1 MKSRLLLFFLLL
13 PLCAGAQ
20 TTVVEKTYISTD
32 REIYVSGD
40 KIWCSA
46 FCVDAANGLRPSS
59 LSAIAYVE
67 IVSEDGTLES
77 GKIALSEGRGA
88 GTIEIPATA
97 PTGNYRIVAYTAYTK
112 NTPGFN
118 PQEHIS
124 KTISIFNTSTKER
137 VKNGVKILSDSEYDA
152 LRTPASTPAGT
163 PAGTH
168 TTGTHTTGTHSSS
181 TYNAGAHTAAGAL
194 SITCHRSAEGY
205 LEVVLTNNSAT
216 PADLSLSLSNRDGI
230 IPPDNTSID
239 AFMGAAASAARA
251 SATAAAA
258 GASAAA
264 RASAGAA
271 SAPAAELP
279 EYEGEIIRGRI
290 AGATTDEIEGLKG
303 RSAFISVP
311 TEKSDLYSSVVDNDG
326 MIKFVTNNIYGT
338 KEMVCEIED
347 NDLARCHI
355 ELISPFVSPKLKG
368 IPALQMAPSIKEDL
382 QRRGLSV
389 QLCRSF
395 SADTLASLMPIRE
408 NPLIP
413 SYDAIEYKLDDYK
426 RFPVMR
432 ELFIEFINEIKVRKV
447 DGKEQLK
454 VKTHLEE
461 RVSLFDK
468 NNSLIMVDGI
478 PVFDHSQVIEY
489 DPLLVESVVVYPY
502 KYYTGWRSFC
512 GMANF
517 VTYKKNLPG
526 IKFNDGVRVVQFK
539 GCSYPMAFTC
549 QEIGEDFPDY
559 RELLYW
565 HPQIKLP
572 AGESSSIKVKIPAT
586 VKEIRICAEGMMENG
601 TPFSITLESPLR
613 SSGVYCAPNRASGST
628 CRSISS
634 TILLR
639 FHFGFQP
646 HSSLAGVS
654 SMQSG
659 QDAEIAAFTGSML

>member
-97 PTGNYRIVAYTAYTK
+97 PTGNYRLVAYTAYTK

-163 PAGTH
+163 
-168 TTGTHTTGTHSSS
+168 HTTGTHSSS
-181 TYNAGAHTAAGAL
+181 TYNAGTQPAADAL

-205 LEVVLTNNSAT
+205 LEVVLTNNSAA

-230 IPPDNTSID
+230 IPPDNTSIG
-239 AFMGAAASAARA
+239 AFMGAAASAAQ
-251 SATAAAA
+251 AAA
-258 GASAAA
+258 GAESAAA
-264 RASAGAA
+264 AIAE
-271 SAPAAELP
+271 AAELP

-432 ELFIEFINEIKVRKV
+432 ELFIEFINEIKVRRV

-549 QEIGEDFPDY
+549 QEIGDNFPDY

-572 AGESSSIKVKIPAT
+572 AGESSSIKVKIPAN

-601 TPFSITLESPLR
+601 TPFSITL
-613 SSGVYCAPNRASGST
+613 
-628 CRSISS
+628 
-634 TILLR
+634 
-639 FHFGFQP
+639 
-646 HSSLAGVS
+646 
-654 SMQSG
+654 
-659 QDAEIAAFTGSML
+659 

>member
-118 PQEHIS
+118 PQEHVS

-152 LRTPASTPAGT
+152 LRTPAGTPASTPAST
-163 PAGTH
+163 PA
-168 TTGTHTTGTHSSS
+168 GTHTTGTHSSS
-181 TYNAGAHTAAGAL
+181 TYNAGTQPAAGAL

-205 LEVVLTNNSAT
+205 LEVVLTNNSAA

-230 IPPDNTSID
+230 IPPDNTSIG
-239 AFMGAAASAARA
+239 AFMGAAASAAQ
-251 SATAAAA
+251 AAA
-258 GASAAA
+258 GAESAAA
-264 RASAGAA
+264 RASARAA
-271 SAPAAELP
+271 SATAATAEAAELP

-432 ELFIEFINEIKVRKV
+432 ELFIEFINEIKVRRV

-572 AGESSSIKVKIPAT
+572 AGESSSIKVKIPAN

-601 TPFSITLESPLR
+601 TPFSITL
-613 SSGVYCAPNRASGST
+613 
-628 CRSISS
+628 
-634 TILLR
+634 
-639 FHFGFQP
+639 
-646 HSSLAGVS
+646 
-654 SMQSG
+654 
-659 QDAEIAAFTGSML
+659 

>member
-152 LRTPASTPAGT
+152 LRTPAGT
-163 PAGTH
+163 QP
-168 TTGTHTTGTHSSS
+168 
-181 TYNAGAHTAAGAL
+181 AAGAL
-194 SITCHRSAEGY
+194 SITCHRNAEGY
-205 LEVVLTNNSAT
+205 LEVVLTNNSAA

-239 AFMGAAASAARA
+239 AFMGAAASAAQA
-251 SATAAAA
+251 
-258 GASAAA
+258 
-264 RASAGAA
+264 
-271 SAPAAELP
+271 AAELP

-432 ELFIEFINEIKVRKV
+432 ELFIEFINEIKVRRV

-572 AGESSSIKVKIPAT
+572 AGESSSIKVKIPAN

-601 TPFSITLESPLR
+601 TPFSITL
-613 SSGVYCAPNRASGST
+613 
-628 CRSISS
+628 
-634 TILLR
+634 
-639 FHFGFQP
+639 
-646 HSSLAGVS
+646 
-654 SMQSG
+654 
-659 QDAEIAAFTGSML
+659 

>member
-118 PQEHIS
+118 PQEHVS

-152 LRTPASTPAGT
+152 LRTPASTQP
-163 PAGTH
+163 
-168 TTGTHTTGTHSSS
+168 
-181 TYNAGAHTAAGAL
+181 AAGAL
-194 SITCHRSAEGY
+194 SIVCHRSAEGY
-205 LEVVLTNNSAT
+205 LEVVLTNNSAA

-239 AFMGAAASAARA
+239 AFMGAAASAAQA
-251 SATAAAA
+251 S
-258 GASAAA
+258 
-264 RASAGAA
+264 
-271 SAPAAELP
+271 AELP

-338 KEMVCEIED
+338 KEMVCEIEN

-432 ELFIEFINEIKVRKV
+432 ELFIEFINEIKVRRV

-572 AGESSSIKVKIPAT
+572 AGESSAIKVKIPAN

-601 TPFSITLESPLR
+601 TPFSITL
-613 SSGVYCAPNRASGST
+613 
-628 CRSISS
+628 
-634 TILLR
+634 
-639 FHFGFQP
+639 
-646 HSSLAGVS
+646 
-654 SMQSG
+654 
-659 QDAEIAAFTGSML
+659 

>member
-152 LRTPASTPAGT
+152 LRTPASTQP
-163 PAGTH
+163 
-168 TTGTHTTGTHSSS
+168 
-181 TYNAGAHTAAGAL
+181 AAGAL

-205 LEVVLTNNSAT
+205 LEVVLTNNSAA

-239 AFMGAAASAARA
+239 AFMGAAASPGA
-251 SATAAAA
+251 
-258 GASAAA
+258 ASAAA

-271 SAPAAELP
+271 SAAQPSSSAAAAAELP

-368 IPALQMAPSIKEDL
+368 IPALNMAPSIREDL

-432 ELFIEFINEIKVRKV
+432 ELFIEFINEIKVRRV

-572 AGESSSIKVKIPAT
+572 AGESSSIKVKIPAN
-586 VKEIRICAEGMMENG
+586 VKEIRICAEGMTENG
-601 TPFSITLESPLR
+601 TPFSITL
-613 SSGVYCAPNRASGST
+613 
-628 CRSISS
+628 
-634 TILLR
+634 
-639 FHFGFQP
+639 
-646 HSSLAGVS
+646 
-654 SMQSG
+654 
-659 QDAEIAAFTGSML
+659 

>member
-152 LRTPASTPAGT
+152 LRTPAGTPASTPA
-163 PAGTH
+163 
-168 TTGTHTTGTHSSS
+168 GTHTTGTHSSS
-181 TYNAGAHTAAGAL
+181 TYNAGTHTAAGAL

-205 LEVVLTNNSAT
+205 LEVVLTNNSAA

-230 IPPDNTSID
+230 IPPDNTSIG
-239 AFMGAAASAARA
+239 AFMGAAASAAQA
-251 SATAAAA
+251 
-258 GASAAA
+258 
-264 RASAGAA
+264 
-271 SAPAAELP
+271 AAELP

-338 KEMVCEIED
+338 KEMVCEIEN

-432 ELFIEFINEIKVRKV
+432 ELFIEFINEIKVRRV

-572 AGESSSIKVKIPAT
+572 AGESSSIKVKIPAN

-601 TPFSITLESPLR
+601 TPFSINL
-613 SSGVYCAPNRASGST
+613 
-628 CRSISS
+628 
-634 TILLR
+634 
-639 FHFGFQP
+639 
-646 HSSLAGVS
+646 
-654 SMQSG
+654 
-659 QDAEIAAFTGSML
+659 

>member
-112 NTPGFN
+112 NAPGFN

-152 LRTPASTPAGT
+152 LRTPAGT

-181 TYNAGAHTAAGAL
+181 TYNAGTQPAAGAL

-230 IPPDNTSID
+230 IPPDNTSIG
-239 AFMGAAASAARA
+239 AFMGAAASAAQA
-251 SATAAAA
+251 
-258 GASAAA
+258 
-264 RASAGAA
+264 
-271 SAPAAELP
+271 AAELP

-368 IPALQMAPSIKEDL
+368 IPALRMAPSIKEDL

-432 ELFIEFINEIKVRKV
+432 ELFIEFINEIKVRRV

-549 QEIGEDFPDY
+549 QEIGDDFPDY

-572 AGESSSIKVKIPAT
+572 AGESSAIKVKIPAN

-601 TPFSITLESPLR
+601 TPFSITL
-613 SSGVYCAPNRASGST
+613 
-628 CRSISS
+628 
-634 TILLR
+634 
-639 FHFGFQP
+639 
-646 HSSLAGVS
+646 
-654 SMQSG
+654 
-659 QDAEIAAFTGSML
+659 

>member
-152 LRTPASTPAGT
+152 LRTPASTQP
-163 PAGTH
+163 
-168 TTGTHTTGTHSSS
+168 
-181 TYNAGAHTAAGAL
+181 AAGAL
-194 SITCHRSAEGY
+194 SIACHRNAEGY

-230 IPPDNTSID
+230 IPPDNTSIG
-239 AFMGAAASAARA
+239 AFMGAAASAAQA
-251 SATAAAA
+251 
-258 GASAAA
+258 
-264 RASAGAA
+264 
-271 SAPAAELP
+271 AAELP

-432 ELFIEFINEIKVRKV
+432 ELFIEFINEIKVRRV

-549 QEIGEDFPDY
+549 QEIGDDFPDY

-572 AGESSSIKVKIPAT
+572 AGESSAIKVKIPAN

-601 TPFSITLESPLR
+601 TPFSINL
-613 SSGVYCAPNRASGST
+613 
-628 CRSISS
+628 
-634 TILLR
+634 
-639 FHFGFQP
+639 
-646 HSSLAGVS
+646 
-654 SMQSG
+654 
-659 QDAEIAAFTGSML
+659 

>member
-97 PTGNYRIVAYTAYTK
+97 PTGNYRSVAYTAYTK
-112 NTPGFN
+112 NAPGFN

-137 VKNGVKILSDSEYDA
+137 VKNGVKILSAKEYDA
-152 LRTPASTPAGT
+152 LRTPAST

-181 TYNAGAHTAAGAL
+181 TYNAGAQPAAGAL
-194 SITCHRSAEGY
+194 SIACHRNAEGY
-205 LEVVLTNNSAT
+205 LEVVLTNNSAA

-230 IPPDNTSID
+230 IPPDNTSIG
-239 AFMGAAASAARA
+239 AFMGAAASAAQ
-251 SATAAAA
+251 AAA
-258 GASAAA
+258 GAESAPAAA
-264 RASAGAA
+264 VST
-271 SAPAAELP
+271 AAELP

-311 TEKSDLYSSVVDNDG
+311 TEKSDLYSSIVDNDG

-368 IPALQMAPSIKEDL
+368 IPALRMAPSIKEDL
-382 QRRGLSV
+382 KRRGLSV

-395 SADTLASLMPIRE
+395 SADTLASIMPIRE

-432 ELFIEFINEIKVRKV
+432 ELFIEFINEIKVRRV

-549 QEIGEDFPDY
+549 QEIGDDFPDY

-572 AGESSSIKVKIPAT
+572 AGESSAIKVKIPAN
-586 VKEIRICAEGMMENG
+586 VKEIRICAEGMIENG
-601 TPFSITLESPLR
+601 TPFSINL
-613 SSGVYCAPNRASGST
+613 
-628 CRSISS
+628 
-634 TILLR
+634 
-639 FHFGFQP
+639 
-646 HSSLAGVS
+646 
-654 SMQSG
+654 
-659 QDAEIAAFTGSML
+659 

>member
-152 LRTPASTPAGT
+152 LRTPAGTPAGTPAST

-181 TYNAGAHTAAGAL
+181 TYNAGTQPAAGAL

-230 IPPDNTSID
+230 IPPDNTSIG
-239 AFMGAAASAARA
+239 AFMGAAASATRA
-251 SATAAAA
+251 SAT
-258 GASAAA
+258 A

-271 SAPAAELP
+271 SAGAESAPAAAVSTAAELP

-311 TEKSDLYSSVVDNDG
+311 TEKSDLYSSVVDKDG

-432 ELFIEFINEIKVRKV
+432 ELFIEFINEIKVRRV

-572 AGESSSIKVKIPAT
+572 AGESSAIKVKIPAN

-601 TPFSITLESPLR
+601 TPFSITL
-613 SSGVYCAPNRASGST
+613 
-628 CRSISS
+628 
-634 TILLR
+634 
-639 FHFGFQP
+639 
-646 HSSLAGVS
+646 
-654 SMQSG
+654 
-659 QDAEIAAFTGSML
+659 

>member
-40 KIWCSA
+40 KIWCSV

-137 VKNGVKILSDSEYDA
+137 VKNGVKILSDKEYDA
-152 LRTPASTPAGT
+152 LRTPASTQ
-163 PAGTH
+163 
-168 TTGTHTTGTHSSS
+168 
-181 TYNAGAHTAAGAL
+181 TAAGAL
-194 SITCHRSAEGY
+194 SIACHRSAEGY
-205 LEVVLTNNSAT
+205 LEVVLTNNSAA

-230 IPPDNTSID
+230 IPPDNTSIG
-239 AFMGAAASAARA
+239 AFMGAAASAAQ
-251 SATAAAA
+251 AAA

-264 RASAGAA
+264 RASAGAE
-271 SAPAAELP
+271 SAPTAVVSAAAELP

-368 IPALQMAPSIKEDL
+368 IPALRMAPSIKEDL

-432 ELFIEFINEIKVRKV
+432 ELFIEFINEIKVRRV

-572 AGESSSIKVKIPAT
+572 AGESSSIKVKIPAN
-586 VKEIRICAEGMMENG
+586 VKEIRICAEGMIENG
-601 TPFSITLESPLR
+601 TPFSITL
-613 SSGVYCAPNRASGST
+613 
-628 CRSISS
+628 
-634 TILLR
+634 
-639 FHFGFQP
+639 
-646 HSSLAGVS
+646 
-654 SMQSG
+654 
-659 QDAEIAAFTGSML
+659 

>member
-118 PQEHIS
+118 PQEHVS

-137 VKNGVKILSDSEYDA
+137 VKNGVKILSDKEYDA
-152 LRTPASTPAGT
+152 LRTPASAQPAAGT
-163 PAGTH
+163 
-168 TTGTHTTGTHSSS
+168 
-181 TYNAGAHTAAGAL
+181 HTAAGAL

-205 LEVVLTNNSAT
+205 LEVVLTNNSAA

-239 AFMGAAASAARA
+239 AFMVAAASAAQ
-251 SATAAAA
+251 AAA
-258 GASAAA
+258 GAESAAA
-264 RASAGAA
+264 RASAGAE
-271 SAPAAELP
+271 SAPAAAVSTAAELP

-549 QEIGEDFPDY
+549 QEIGDNFPDY

-572 AGESSSIKVKIPAT
+572 AGESSSIKVKIPAN

-601 TPFSITLESPLR
+601 TPFSINL
-613 SSGVYCAPNRASGST
+613 
-628 CRSISS
+628 
-634 TILLR
+634 
-639 FHFGFQP
+639 
-646 HSSLAGVS
+646 
-654 SMQSG
+654 
-659 QDAEIAAFTGSML
+659 

>member
-152 LRTPASTPAGT
+152 LRTPAGTPEGTPASTPAGT
-163 PAGTH
+163 
-168 TTGTHTTGTHSSS
+168 
-181 TYNAGAHTAAGAL
+181 HTAAGAL
-194 SITCHRSAEGY
+194 SITCHQNAEGY
-205 LEVVLTNNSAT
+205 LEVVLTNNSAA

-230 IPPDNTSID
+230 IPPDNTSIG
-239 AFMGAAASAARA
+239 AFMGAAASAAQ
-251 SATAAAA
+251 AAA
-258 GASAAA
+258 GAESAAA

-271 SAPAAELP
+271 SAGAESAPAAAVSTAAELP

-432 ELFIEFINEIKVRKV
+432 ELFIEFINEIKVRRV

-478 PVFDHSQVIEY
+478 PIFDHSQVIEY

-549 QEIGEDFPDY
+549 QEIGDDFPDY

-572 AGESSSIKVKIPAT
+572 AGESSSIKVKIPAN

-601 TPFSITLESPLR
+601 TPFSINL
-613 SSGVYCAPNRASGST
+613 
-628 CRSISS
+628 
-634 TILLR
+634 
-639 FHFGFQP
+639 
-646 HSSLAGVS
+646 
-654 SMQSG
+654 
-659 QDAEIAAFTGSML
+659 

>member
-152 LRTPASTPAGT
+152 LRTPAGT
-163 PAGTH
+163 QP
-168 TTGTHTTGTHSSS
+168 
-181 TYNAGAHTAAGAL
+181 AAGAL

-205 LEVVLTNNSAT
+205 LEVVLTNNSAA

-230 IPPDNTSID
+230 IPPDNTSMG
-239 AFMGAAASAARA
+239 AFMGAAASAAQA
-251 SATAAAA
+251 SS
-258 GASAAA
+258 SAAA
-264 RASAGAA
+264 
-271 SAPAAELP
+271 APAAELP

-432 ELFIEFINEIKVRKV
+432 ELFIEFINEIKVRRV

-572 AGESSSIKVKIPAT
+572 AGESSSIKVKIPAN

-601 TPFSITLESPLR
+601 TPFSITL
-613 SSGVYCAPNRASGST
+613 
-628 CRSISS
+628 
-634 TILLR
+634 
-639 FHFGFQP
+639 
-646 HSSLAGVS
+646 
-654 SMQSG
+654 
-659 QDAEIAAFTGSML
+659 

>member
-118 PQEHIS
+118 QQEHIS

-152 LRTPASTPAGT
+152 LRTPASTPAST

-181 TYNAGAHTAAGAL
+181 TYNAGTQPAAGAL
-194 SITCHRSAEGY
+194 SIVCHRSAEGY
-205 LEVVLTNNSAT
+205 LEVVLTNNSAA

-239 AFMGAAASAARA
+239 AFMGAAASAAQA
-251 SATAAAA
+251 
-258 GASAAA
+258 
-264 RASAGAA
+264 
-271 SAPAAELP
+271 AAELP

-413 SYDAIEYKLDDYK
+413 SFDAIEYKLDDYK

-432 ELFIEFINEIKVRKV
+432 ELFIEFINEIKVRRV

-572 AGESSSIKVKIPAT
+572 AGESSSIKVKIPAN

-601 TPFSITLESPLR
+601 TPFSITL
-613 SSGVYCAPNRASGST
+613 
-628 CRSISS
+628 
-634 TILLR
+634 
-639 FHFGFQP
+639 
-646 HSSLAGVS
+646 
-654 SMQSG
+654 
-659 QDAEIAAFTGSML
+659 

>member
-152 LRTPASTPAGT
+152 LRTPAGT
-163 PAGTH
+163 QP
-168 TTGTHTTGTHSSS
+168 
-181 TYNAGAHTAAGAL
+181 AAGAL
-194 SITCHRSAEGY
+194 SIACHRSAEGY
-205 LEVVLTNNSAT
+205 LEVVLTNNSAA

-239 AFMGAAASAARA
+239 AFMGAAASAAQ
-251 SATAAAA
+251 AAA

-264 RASAGAA
+264 RASAGAE
-271 SAPAAELP
+271 SAPAAVVSAAAELP

-413 SYDAIEYKLDDYK
+413 SFDAIEYKLDDYK

-432 ELFIEFINEIKVRKV
+432 ELFIEFINEIKVRRV

-572 AGESSSIKVKIPAT
+572 AGESSSIKVKIPAN

-601 TPFSITLESPLR
+601 TPFSINL
-613 SSGVYCAPNRASGST
+613 
-628 CRSISS
+628 
-634 TILLR
+634 
-639 FHFGFQP
+639 
-646 HSSLAGVS
+646 
-654 SMQSG
+654 
-659 QDAEIAAFTGSML
+659 

>member
-152 LRTPASTPAGT
+152 LRTPAGT
-163 PAGTH
+163 QP
-168 TTGTHTTGTHSSS
+168 
-181 TYNAGAHTAAGAL
+181 AAGAL

-230 IPPDNTSID
+230 IPPDNTSIG
-239 AFMGAAASAARA
+239 AFMGAAASAAQ
-251 SATAAAA
+251 AAA
-258 GASAAA
+258 GAESAAA
-264 RASAGAA
+264 RASARAA
-271 SAPAAELP
+271 SATAATAEAAELP

-432 ELFIEFINEIKVRKV
+432 ELFIEFINEIKVRRV

-572 AGESSSIKVKIPAT
+572 AGESSAIKVKIPAN

-601 TPFSITLESPLR
+601 TPFSITL
-613 SSGVYCAPNRASGST
+613 
-628 CRSISS
+628 
-634 TILLR
+634 
-639 FHFGFQP
+639 
-646 HSSLAGVS
+646 
-654 SMQSG
+654 
-659 QDAEIAAFTGSML
+659 

>member
-152 LRTPASTPAGT
+152 LRTPASTQP
-163 PAGTH
+163 
-168 TTGTHTTGTHSSS
+168 
-181 TYNAGAHTAAGAL
+181 AAGAL

-205 LEVVLTNNSAT
+205 LEVVLTNNSAA

-230 IPPDNTSID
+230 IPPDNTSIG
-239 AFMGAAASAARA
+239 AFMGAAASAAQPSSSA
-251 SATAAAA
+251 VAATAA
-258 GASAAA
+258 
-264 RASAGAA
+264 
-271 SAPAAELP
+271 AAELP

-432 ELFIEFINEIKVRKV
+432 ELFIEFINEIKVRRV

-572 AGESSSIKVKIPAT
+572 AGESSAIKVKIPAN
-586 VKEIRICAEGMMENG
+586 VKEIRICAEGMTENG
-601 TPFSITLESPLR
+601 TPFSINL
-613 SSGVYCAPNRASGST
+613 
-628 CRSISS
+628 
-634 TILLR
+634 
-639 FHFGFQP
+639 
-646 HSSLAGVS
+646 
-654 SMQSG
+654 
-659 QDAEIAAFTGSML
+659 

>member
-152 LRTPASTPAGT
+152 LRTPASTPAST
-163 PAGTH
+163 PA
-168 TTGTHTTGTHSSS
+168 GTHTTGTHSSS
-181 TYNAGAHTAAGAL
+181 TYNAGTQPAAGAL

-205 LEVVLTNNSAT
+205 LEVVLTNNSAA

-230 IPPDNTSID
+230 IPPDNTSIG
-239 AFMGAAASAARA
+239 AFMVAAASAAQA
-251 SATAAAA
+251 
-258 GASAAA
+258 
-264 RASAGAA
+264 
-271 SAPAAELP
+271 AAELP

-338 KEMVCEIED
+338 KEMVCEIEN

-432 ELFIEFINEIKVRKV
+432 ELFIEFINEIKVRRV

-572 AGESSSIKVKIPAT
+572 AGESSSIKVKIPAN
-586 VKEIRICAEGMMENG
+586 VKEIRICAEGMTENG
-601 TPFSITLESPLR
+601 TPFSINL
-613 SSGVYCAPNRASGST
+613 
-628 CRSISS
+628 
-634 TILLR
+634 
-639 FHFGFQP
+639 
-646 HSSLAGVS
+646 
-654 SMQSG
+654 
-659 QDAEIAAFTGSML
+659 

>member
-152 LRTPASTPAGT
+152 LRTPAGT
-163 PAGTH
+163 QAAETHSASTH
-168 TTGTHTTGTHSSS
+168 TAGTHSSS
-181 TYNAGAHTAAGAL
+181 TYNAGTQPAAGAL
-194 SITCHRSAEGY
+194 SIACHRNAEGY
-205 LEVVLTNNSAT
+205 LEVVLTNNSAA

-230 IPPDNTSID
+230 IPPDNTSMG
-239 AFMGAAASAARA
+239 AFMGAAASAAQAAAGAESAAARA
-251 SATAAAA
+251 SAGAASAPAATSAAA

-264 RASAGAA
+264 RASAGAE

-432 ELFIEFINEIKVRKV
+432 ELFIEFINEIKVRRV

-478 PVFDHSQVIEY
+478 PVFDHLQVIEY

-572 AGESSSIKVKIPAT
+572 AGESSSIKVKIPAN

-601 TPFSITLESPLR
+601 TPFSITL
-613 SSGVYCAPNRASGST
+613 
-628 CRSISS
+628 
-634 TILLR
+634 
-639 FHFGFQP
+639 
-646 HSSLAGVS
+646 
-654 SMQSG
+654 
-659 QDAEIAAFTGSML
+659 

>member
-46 FCVDAANGLRPSS
+46 FCVDEANGLRPSS

-152 LRTPASTPAGT
+152 LRTPASTPASSPVGT
-163 PAGTH
+163 HTTGTH

-181 TYNAGAHTAAGAL
+181 TYNAGTQPAAGAL

-230 IPPDNTSID
+230 IPPDNTSIG
-239 AFMGAAASAARA
+239 AFMGAAASAAQ
-251 SATAAAA
+251 AAA
-258 GASAAA
+258 GAESAAA

-271 SAPAAELP
+271 SAGAESAPAAAVSTAAELP

-432 ELFIEFINEIKVRKV
+432 ELFIEFINEIKVRRV

-549 QEIGEDFPDY
+549 QEIGDDFPDY

-572 AGESSSIKVKIPAT
+572 AGESSSIKVKIPAN
-586 VKEIRICAEGMMENG
+586 VKEIRICAEGMTENG
-601 TPFSITLESPLR
+601 TPFSINL
-613 SSGVYCAPNRASGST
+613 
-628 CRSISS
+628 
-634 TILLR
+634 
-639 FHFGFQP
+639 
-646 HSSLAGVS
+646 
-654 SMQSG
+654 
-659 QDAEIAAFTGSML
+659 

>member
-124 KTISIFNTSTKER
+124 KTISIFNTYTKER

-152 LRTPASTPAGT
+152 LRTPAGTQPAAGT
-163 PAGTH
+163 
-168 TTGTHTTGTHSSS
+168 
-181 TYNAGAHTAAGAL
+181 HTAAGAL

-230 IPPDNTSID
+230 IPPDNTSIG
-239 AFMGAAASAARA
+239 AFMGAAASAAQ
-251 SATAAAA
+251 AAA
-258 GASAAA
+258 GAESAAA
-264 RASAGAA
+264 RASARAA
-271 SAPAAELP
+271 SAGAESAPAAAVSTAAELP

-432 ELFIEFINEIKVRKV
+432 ELFIEFINEIKVRRV

-572 AGESSSIKVKIPAT
+572 AGESSSIKVKIPAN
-586 VKEIRICAEGMMENG
+586 VKEIRICAEGMTENG
-601 TPFSITLESPLR
+601 TPFSITL
-613 SSGVYCAPNRASGST
+613 
-628 CRSISS
+628 
-634 TILLR
+634 
-639 FHFGFQP
+639 
-646 HSSLAGVS
+646 
-654 SMQSG
+654 
-659 QDAEIAAFTGSML
+659 

>member
-152 LRTPASTPAGT
+152 LRTPAGT
-163 PAGTH
+163 Q
-168 TTGTHTTGTHSSS
+168 
-181 TYNAGAHTAAGAL
+181 TAAGAL

-239 AFMGAAASAARA
+239 AFMVAAASAAQ
-251 SATAAAA
+251 AAA
-258 GASAAA
+258 GAESAAA
-264 RASAGAA
+264 RASAGAE
-271 SAPAAELP
+271 SAPAAAVSTAAELP

-432 ELFIEFINEIKVRKV
+432 ELFIEFINEIKVRRV

-549 QEIGEDFPDY
+549 QEIGDDFPDY

-572 AGESSSIKVKIPAT
+572 AGESSSIKVKIPAN
-586 VKEIRICAEGMMENG
+586 VKEIRICAEGMIENG
-601 TPFSITLESPLR
+601 TPFSINL
-613 SSGVYCAPNRASGST
+613 
-628 CRSISS
+628 
-634 TILLR
+634 
-639 FHFGFQP
+639 
-646 HSSLAGVS
+646 
-654 SMQSG
+654 
-659 QDAEIAAFTGSML
+659 

>member
-152 LRTPASTPAGT
+152 LRTPASTPAST
-163 PAGTH
+163 PA
-168 TTGTHTTGTHSSS
+168 GTHTTGTHSSS
-181 TYNAGAHTAAGAL
+181 TYNAGAQPAAGAL
-194 SITCHRSAEGY
+194 SIVCHRSAEGY
-205 LEVVLTNNSAT
+205 LEVVLTNNSAA

-239 AFMGAAASAARA
+239 AFMGAAASAAQ
-251 SATAAAA
+251 AAA
-258 GASAAA
+258 GAESAAA
-264 RASAGAA
+264 RASARAA
-271 SAPAAELP
+271 SAAQPSSSAAATTAAAAELP

-549 QEIGEDFPDY
+549 QEIGDDFPDY

-572 AGESSSIKVKIPAT
+572 AGESSSIKVKIPAN

-601 TPFSITLESPLR
+601 TPFSINL
-613 SSGVYCAPNRASGST
+613 
-628 CRSISS
+628 
-634 TILLR
+634 
-639 FHFGFQP
+639 
-646 HSSLAGVS
+646 
-654 SMQSG
+654 
-659 QDAEIAAFTGSML
+659 

>member
-112 NTPGFN
+112 NTPGVN

-152 LRTPASTPAGT
+152 LRTPAGT
-163 PAGTH
+163 QP
-168 TTGTHTTGTHSSS
+168 
-181 TYNAGAHTAAGAL
+181 AAGAL
-194 SITCHRSAEGY
+194 SIACHRNAEGY
-205 LEVVLTNNSAT
+205 LEVVLTNNSAA
-216 PADLSLSLSNRDGI
+216 PADLSLSLSNRDRI

-239 AFMGAAASAARA
+239 AFMGAAASAAQA
-251 SATAAAA
+251 
-258 GASAAA
+258 
-264 RASAGAA
+264 
-271 SAPAAELP
+271 AAELP

-432 ELFIEFINEIKVRKV
+432 ELFIEFINEIKVRRV

-478 PVFDHSQVIEY
+478 PVFDHLQVIEY

-572 AGESSSIKVKIPAT
+572 AGESSSIKVKIPAN

-601 TPFSITLESPLR
+601 TPFSITL
-613 SSGVYCAPNRASGST
+613 
-628 CRSISS
+628 
-634 TILLR
+634 
-639 FHFGFQP
+639 
-646 HSSLAGVS
+646 
-654 SMQSG
+654 
-659 QDAEIAAFTGSML
+659 

>member
-88 GTIEIPATA
+88 GTIEIPATS

-112 NTPGFN
+112 NAPGFN

-152 LRTPASTPAGT
+152 LRTPAGTPASTPAST
-163 PAGTH
+163 PA
-168 TTGTHTTGTHSSS
+168 GTHTTGTHSSS
-181 TYNAGAHTAAGAL
+181 TYNAGAQPAAGAL
-194 SITCHRSAEGY
+194 SIVCHRSAEGY
-205 LEVVLTNNSAT
+205 LEVVLTNNSAA

-230 IPPDNTSID
+230 IPPDNTSIG
-239 AFMGAAASAARA
+239 AFMGAAASAAQ
-251 SATAAAA
+251 AAA
-258 GASAAA
+258 GAESAAA

-271 SAPAAELP
+271 SAAAATAPAAELP

-311 TEKSDLYSSVVDNDG
+311 TEKSDLYSSVVDKDG

-432 ELFIEFINEIKVRKV
+432 ELFIEFINEIKVRRV

-549 QEIGEDFPDY
+549 QEIGDDFPDY

-572 AGESSSIKVKIPAT
+572 AGESSAIKVKIPAN
-586 VKEIRICAEGMMENG
+586 VKEICICAEGMMENG
-601 TPFSITLESPLR
+601 TPFSITL
-613 SSGVYCAPNRASGST
+613 
-628 CRSISS
+628 
-634 TILLR
+634 
-639 FHFGFQP
+639 
-646 HSSLAGVS
+646 
-654 SMQSG
+654 
-659 QDAEIAAFTGSML
+659 

>member
-67 IVSEDGTLES
+67 IVSENGTLES

-152 LRTPASTPAGT
+152 LRTPAGTPAST

-181 TYNAGAHTAAGAL
+181 TYNAGTQPAAGAL

-239 AFMGAAASAARA
+239 AFMVAAASAAQV
-251 SATAAAA
+251 SAAQAAA
-258 GASAAA
+258 GAESAAA

-271 SAPAAELP
+271 SAAQPSSSAVAATAAAAELP

-311 TEKSDLYSSVVDNDG
+311 TEKSDLYSSVVDKDG

-432 ELFIEFINEIKVRKV
+432 ELFIEFINEIKVRRV

-478 PVFDHSQVIEY
+478 PIFDHSQVIEY

-549 QEIGEDFPDY
+549 QEIGDDFPDY

-572 AGESSSIKVKIPAT
+572 AGESSSIKVKIPAN
-586 VKEIRICAEGMMENG
+586 VKEIRICAEGMIENG
-601 TPFSITLESPLR
+601 TPFSINL
-613 SSGVYCAPNRASGST
+613 
-628 CRSISS
+628 
-634 TILLR
+634 
-639 FHFGFQP
+639 
-646 HSSLAGVS
+646 
-654 SMQSG
+654 
-659 QDAEIAAFTGSML
+659 

>member
-46 FCVDAANGLRPSS
+46 FCVDEANGLRPSS

-77 GKIALSEGRGA
+77 GKIALSDGRGA

-152 LRTPASTPAGT
+152 LRTPASTPAST

-181 TYNAGAHTAAGAL
+181 TYNAGTQPAAGAL

-230 IPPDNTSID
+230 IPPDNTSIG
-239 AFMGAAASAARA
+239 AFMGAAASAAQA
-251 SATAAAA
+251 
-258 GASAAA
+258 
-264 RASAGAA
+264 
-271 SAPAAELP
+271 AAELP

-368 IPALQMAPSIKEDL
+368 IPALRMAPSIKEDL

-432 ELFIEFINEIKVRKV
+432 ELFIEFINEIKVRRV

-549 QEIGEDFPDY
+549 QEIGDDFPDY

-572 AGESSSIKVKIPAT
+572 AGESSSIKVKIPAN
-586 VKEIRICAEGMMENG
+586 VKEIRICAEGMTENG
-601 TPFSITLESPLR
+601 TPFSINL
-613 SSGVYCAPNRASGST
+613 
-628 CRSISS
+628 
-634 TILLR
+634 
-639 FHFGFQP
+639 
-646 HSSLAGVS
+646 
-654 SMQSG
+654 
-659 QDAEIAAFTGSML
+659 

>member
-137 VKNGVKILSDSEYDA
+137 VKNEVKILSDSEYDA
-152 LRTPASTPAGT
+152 LRTPAGT
-163 PAGTH
+163 QP
-168 TTGTHTTGTHSSS
+168 
-181 TYNAGAHTAAGAL
+181 AAGAL

-205 LEVVLTNNSAT
+205 LEVVLTNNSAA

-230 IPPDNTSID
+230 IPPDNTSIG
-239 AFMGAAASAARA
+239 AFMGAAASAAQA
-251 SATAAAA
+251 
-258 GASAAA
+258 
-264 RASAGAA
+264 
-271 SAPAAELP
+271 AAELP

-311 TEKSDLYSSVVDNDG
+311 TEKSDLYSSVVDKDG

-432 ELFIEFINEIKVRKV
+432 ELFIEFINEIKVRRV

-478 PVFDHSQVIEY
+478 PIFDHSQVIEY

-549 QEIGEDFPDY
+549 QEIGDDFPDY

-572 AGESSSIKVKIPAT
+572 AGESSAIKVKIPAN
-586 VKEIRICAEGMMENG
+586 VKEIRICAEGMIENG
-601 TPFSITLESPLR
+601 TPFSINL
-613 SSGVYCAPNRASGST
+613 
-628 CRSISS
+628 
-634 TILLR
+634 
-639 FHFGFQP
+639 
-646 HSSLAGVS
+646 
-654 SMQSG
+654 
-659 QDAEIAAFTGSML
+659 

>member
-152 LRTPASTPAGT
+152 LRTPASTQP
-163 PAGTH
+163 
-168 TTGTHTTGTHSSS
+168 
-181 TYNAGAHTAAGAL
+181 AAGAL
-194 SITCHRSAEGY
+194 SIACHRNAEGY
-205 LEVVLTNNSAT
+205 LEVVLTNNSAA

-230 IPPDNTSID
+230 IPPDNTSIG

-251 SATAAAA
+251 SARAAAA
-258 GASAAA
+258 TAE
-264 RASAGAA
+264 
-271 SAPAAELP
+271 AAELP

-290 AGATTDEIEGLKG
+290 AGATIDEIEGLKG

-572 AGESSSIKVKIPAT
+572 AGESSSIKVKIPAN

-601 TPFSITLESPLR
+601 TPFSINL
-613 SSGVYCAPNRASGST
+613 
-628 CRSISS
+628 
-634 TILLR
+634 
-639 FHFGFQP
+639 
-646 HSSLAGVS
+646 
-654 SMQSG
+654 
-659 QDAEIAAFTGSML
+659 

>member
-112 NTPGFN
+112 NAPGFN

-152 LRTPASTPAGT
+152 LRTPASTQP
-163 PAGTH
+163 
-168 TTGTHTTGTHSSS
+168 
-181 TYNAGAHTAAGAL
+181 AAGAL

-205 LEVVLTNNSAT
+205 LEVVLTNNSAA

-239 AFMGAAASAARA
+239 AFMGAAASAAQ
-251 SATAAAA
+251 AAA
-258 GASAAA
+258 GAESAAA
-264 RASAGAA
+264 RASARAA
-271 SAPAAELP
+271 SAPAAVVSAAAELP

-311 TEKSDLYSSVVDNDG
+311 TEKSGLYSSVVDNDG

-368 IPALQMAPSIKEDL
+368 IPALRMAPSIKEDL
-382 QRRGLSV
+382 KRRGLSV

-432 ELFIEFINEIKVRKV
+432 ELFIEFINEIKVRRV

-572 AGESSSIKVKIPAT
+572 AGESSSIKVKIPAN
-586 VKEIRICAEGMMENG
+586 VKEIRICAEGMIENG
-601 TPFSITLESPLR
+601 TPFSINL
-613 SSGVYCAPNRASGST
+613 
-628 CRSISS
+628 
-634 TILLR
+634 
-639 FHFGFQP
+639 
-646 HSSLAGVS
+646 
-654 SMQSG
+654 
-659 QDAEIAAFTGSML
+659 

>member
-77 GKIALSEGRGA
+77 GKITLSEGRGA

-152 LRTPASTPAGT
+152 LRTPASTQP
-163 PAGTH
+163 
-168 TTGTHTTGTHSSS
+168 
-181 TYNAGAHTAAGAL
+181 AAGAL

-205 LEVVLTNNSAT
+205 LEVVLTNNSAA

-230 IPPDNTSID
+230 IPPDNTSIG
-239 AFMGAAASAARA
+239 AFMGAAASAAQ
-251 SATAAAA
+251 
-258 GASAAA
+258 
-264 RASAGAA
+264 ASAGAA
-271 SAPAAELP
+271 SAPAATAEAAELP

-432 ELFIEFINEIKVRKV
+432 ELFIEFINEIKVRRV

-572 AGESSSIKVKIPAT
+572 AGESSAIKVKIPAN

-601 TPFSITLESPLR
+601 TPFSITL
-613 SSGVYCAPNRASGST
+613 
-628 CRSISS
+628 
-634 TILLR
+634 
-639 FHFGFQP
+639 
-646 HSSLAGVS
+646 
-654 SMQSG
+654 
-659 QDAEIAAFTGSML
+659 

>member
-137 VKNGVKILSDSEYDA
+137 AKNGVKILSDSEYDA
-152 LRTPASTPAGT
+152 LRTPASTPASS
-163 PAGTH
+163 PVGTH

-181 TYNAGAHTAAGAL
+181 TYNAGTQPAAGAL

-205 LEVVLTNNSAT
+205 LEVVLTNNSAA

-230 IPPDNTSID
+230 IPPDNTSIG
-239 AFMGAAASAARA
+239 AFMGAAASATRA
-251 SATAAAA
+251 SATAATAAAA

-271 SAPAAELP
+271 SAAQPSSSAVAATAAAAELP

-572 AGESSSIKVKIPAT
+572 AGESSSIKVKIPAN

-601 TPFSITLESPLR
+601 TPFSITL
-613 SSGVYCAPNRASGST
+613 
-628 CRSISS
+628 
-634 TILLR
+634 
-639 FHFGFQP
+639 
-646 HSSLAGVS
+646 
-654 SMQSG
+654 
-659 QDAEIAAFTGSML
+659 

>member
-152 LRTPASTPAGT
+152 LRTPASTQP
-163 PAGTH
+163 
-168 TTGTHTTGTHSSS
+168 
-181 TYNAGAHTAAGAL
+181 AAGAL
-194 SITCHRSAEGY
+194 SITCHRNAEGY
-205 LEVVLTNNSAT
+205 LEVVLTNNSAA

-230 IPPDNTSID
+230 IPPDNTSIG
-239 AFMGAAASAARA
+239 AFMGAAASAAQ
-251 SATAAAA
+251 AAA
-258 GASAAA
+258 GAESAAA
-264 RASAGAA
+264 RASARAA
-271 SAPAAELP
+271 SATAATAEAAELP

-432 ELFIEFINEIKVRKV
+432 ELFIEFINEIKVRRV

-572 AGESSSIKVKIPAT
+572 AGESSSIKVKIPAN

-601 TPFSITLESPLR
+601 TPFSITL
-613 SSGVYCAPNRASGST
+613 
-628 CRSISS
+628 
-634 TILLR
+634 
-639 FHFGFQP
+639 
-646 HSSLAGVS
+646 
-654 SMQSG
+654 
-659 QDAEIAAFTGSML
+659 

>member
-152 LRTPASTPAGT
+152 LRTPASTQP
-163 PAGTH
+163 
-168 TTGTHTTGTHSSS
+168 
-181 TYNAGAHTAAGAL
+181 AAGAL

-205 LEVVLTNNSAT
+205 LEVVLTNNSAA

-251 SATAAAA
+251 SA
-258 GASAAA
+258 
-264 RASAGAA
+264 GAA
-271 SAPAAELP
+271 SAAQPSSSAVAATAAAAELP

-432 ELFIEFINEIKVRKV
+432 ELFIEFINEIKVRRV

-549 QEIGEDFPDY
+549 QEIGDDFPDY

-572 AGESSSIKVKIPAT
+572 AGESSAIKVKIPAN
-586 VKEIRICAEGMMENG
+586 VKEIRICAEGMIENG
-601 TPFSITLESPLR
+601 TPFSINL
-613 SSGVYCAPNRASGST
+613 
-628 CRSISS
+628 
-634 TILLR
+634 
-639 FHFGFQP
+639 
-646 HSSLAGVS
+646 
-654 SMQSG
+654 
-659 QDAEIAAFTGSML
+659 

>member
-67 IVSEDGTLES
+67 IVSEDGILES

-124 KTISIFNTSTKER
+124 KTISIFNTATKER

-152 LRTPASTPAGT
+152 LRTPASTQP
-163 PAGTH
+163 
-168 TTGTHTTGTHSSS
+168 
-181 TYNAGAHTAAGAL
+181 AAGAL

-205 LEVVLTNNSAT
+205 LEVVLTNNSAA

-239 AFMGAAASAARA
+239 AFMGAAASAAQA
-251 SATAAAA
+251 S
-258 GASAAA
+258 
-264 RASAGAA
+264 
-271 SAPAAELP
+271 AELP

-432 ELFIEFINEIKVRKV
+432 ELFIEFINEIKVRRV

-572 AGESSSIKVKIPAT
+572 AGESSAIKVKIPAN

-601 TPFSITLESPLR
+601 TPFSITL
-613 SSGVYCAPNRASGST
+613 
-628 CRSISS
+628 
-634 TILLR
+634 
-639 FHFGFQP
+639 
-646 HSSLAGVS
+646 
-654 SMQSG
+654 
-659 QDAEIAAFTGSML
+659 

>member
-152 LRTPASTPAGT
+152 LRTPAGT
-163 PAGTH
+163 QP
-168 TTGTHTTGTHSSS
+168 
-181 TYNAGAHTAAGAL
+181 AAGAL
-194 SITCHRSAEGY
+194 SIVCHRSAEGY
-205 LEVVLTNNSAT
+205 LEVVLTNNSAA

-230 IPPDNTSID
+230 IPPDNTSIG
-239 AFMGAAASAARA
+239 AFMGAAASAAQA
-251 SATAAAA
+251 
-258 GASAAA
+258 
-264 RASAGAA
+264 
-271 SAPAAELP
+271 AAELP

-432 ELFIEFINEIKVRKV
+432 ELFIEFINEIKVRRV

-572 AGESSSIKVKIPAT
+572 AGESSSIKVKIPAN

-601 TPFSITLESPLR
+601 TPFSITL
-613 SSGVYCAPNRASGST
+613 
-628 CRSISS
+628 
-634 TILLR
+634 
-639 FHFGFQP
+639 
-646 HSSLAGVS
+646 
-654 SMQSG
+654 
-659 QDAEIAAFTGSML
+659 

>member
-77 GKIALSEGRGA
+77 GKIALSDGRGA

-152 LRTPASTPAGT
+152 LRTPASTQP
-163 PAGTH
+163 
-168 TTGTHTTGTHSSS
+168 
-181 TYNAGAHTAAGAL
+181 AAGAL

-205 LEVVLTNNSAT
+205 LEVVLTNNSAA

-239 AFMGAAASAARA
+239 AFMGAAASAAQA
-251 SATAAAA
+251 
-258 GASAAA
+258 
-264 RASAGAA
+264 
-271 SAPAAELP
+271 AAELP

-389 QLCRSF
+389 QFCRSF

-432 ELFIEFINEIKVRKV
+432 ELFIEFINEIKVRRV

-549 QEIGEDFPDY
+549 QEIGDDFPDY

-572 AGESSSIKVKIPAT
+572 AGESSSIKVKIPAN
-586 VKEIRICAEGMMENG
+586 VKEIRICAEGMIENG
-601 TPFSITLESPLR
+601 TPFSINL
-613 SSGVYCAPNRASGST
+613 
-628 CRSISS
+628 
-634 TILLR
+634 
-639 FHFGFQP
+639 
-646 HSSLAGVS
+646 
-654 SMQSG
+654 
-659 QDAEIAAFTGSML
+659 

>member
-163 PAGTH
+163 
-168 TTGTHTTGTHSSS
+168 HTTGTHSSS
-181 TYNAGAHTAAGAL
+181 TYNAGTQPAVGAL

-205 LEVVLTNNSAT
+205 LEVVLTNNSAA

-230 IPPDNTSID
+230 IPPDNTSIG
-239 AFMGAAASAARA
+239 AFMGAAASAAQ
-251 SATAAAA
+251 
-258 GASAAA
+258 
-264 RASAGAA
+264 ASAGAA
-271 SAPAAELP
+271 SAPAATAEAAELP

-432 ELFIEFINEIKVRKV
+432 ELFIEFINEIKVRRV

-572 AGESSSIKVKIPAT
+572 AGESSSIKVKIPAN

-601 TPFSITLESPLR
+601 TPFSITL
-613 SSGVYCAPNRASGST
+613 
-628 CRSISS
+628 
-634 TILLR
+634 
-639 FHFGFQP
+639 
-646 HSSLAGVS
+646 
-654 SMQSG
+654 
-659 QDAEIAAFTGSML
+659 

>member
-46 FCVDAANGLRPSS
+46 FCVDEANGLRPSS

-77 GKIALSEGRGA
+77 GKIALSDGRGA

-152 LRTPASTPAGT
+152 LRTPASTPAST

-181 TYNAGAHTAAGAL
+181 TYNAGTQPAAGAL

-230 IPPDNTSID
+230 IPPDNTSIG
-239 AFMGAAASAARA
+239 AFMGAAASAAQ
-251 SATAAAA
+251 AAA
-258 GASAAA
+258 GAESAAA
-264 RASAGAA
+264 RTAAGAA
-271 SAPAAELP
+271 SAGAESAPAAAVSTAAELP

-432 ELFIEFINEIKVRKV
+432 ELFIEFINEIKVRRV

-549 QEIGEDFPDY
+549 QEIGDDFPDY

-572 AGESSSIKVKIPAT
+572 AGESSAIKVKIPAN

-601 TPFSITLESPLR
+601 TPFSITL
-613 SSGVYCAPNRASGST
+613 
-628 CRSISS
+628 
-634 TILLR
+634 
-639 FHFGFQP
+639 
-646 HSSLAGVS
+646 
-654 SMQSG
+654 
-659 QDAEIAAFTGSML
+659 